1 MIQITNTISI
11 DEREIK
17 LEFIK
22 SSGPGGQN
30 INKVATAVKLK
41 FDVVHSPSLPDDV
54 RQRLLSLYRKRINKA
69 GILIIDAR
77 RYRTQE
83 QNRQDAVDRLVEL
96 IRKASKKPKPRKKT
110 APPYTAK
117 IERLKAKRQR
127 SEIKRLRSRILY
139 LDE

>member
-11 DEREIK
+11 HEREIK

-54 RQRLLSLYRKRINKA
+54 RQRLLSLYRKR
-69 GILIIDAR
+69 
-77 RYRTQE
+77 
-83 QNRQDAVDRLVEL
+83 
-96 IRKASKKPKPRKKT
+96 
-110 APPYTAK
+110 
-117 IERLKAKRQR
+117 LKAKRQR